1 MAETLLN
8 LAFKYERTGQIVG
21 DNINPEFPRQDTV
34 ILQGTITGSDLTGL
48 AVVGTLKLVP
58 QDVIIA
64 SKTVANDGVTV
75 VNVNDYVKK
84 VTVLIAEP
92 SDSEGLEPGQQ
103 FVFDVQASTTGT
115 PAIVRTVKGRFKITE
130 DYTLVVPTPTPTP

>member
-1 MAETLLN
+1 MAKSLLD
-8 LAFKYERTGQIVG
+8 LSFKYERTGQDVS

-34 ILQGTITGSDLTGL
+34 ILQGTITGTDLTGL
-48 AVVGTLKLVP
+48 AVVGSLKPVP

-64 SKTVANDGVTV
+64 SKTVANDGVTIT
-75 VNVNDYVKK
+75 NVNDYVKK

-115 PAIVRTVKGRFKITE
+115 PPIIRTVKGRFKISE
-130 DYTLVVPTPTPTP
+130 DYTLTVPTPTP

>member
-1 MAETLLN
+1 MAKSLLD
-8 LAFKYERTGQIVG
+8 LSFKYERTGQDVS

-34 ILQGTITGSDLTGL
+34 ILQGTITGTDLTGL
-48 AVVGTLKLVP
+48 AVVGSLKSVP

-64 SKTVANDGVTV
+64 SKTVANDGVTIT
-75 VNVNDYVKK
+75 NVNDYVKK

-115 PAIVRTVKGRFKITE
+115 PPIIRTVKGRFKISE
-130 DYTLVVPTPTPTP
+130 DYTLTVLTPTP

>member
-1 MAETLLN
+1 MAKSLLD
-8 LAFKYERTGQIVG
+8 LSFKYERTGQDVS

-34 ILQGTITGSDLTGL
+34 ILQGTITGTDLTGL
-48 AVVGTLKLVP
+48 AVVGSLKPVP

-64 SKTVANDGVTV
+64 SKTVANEGVTIT
-75 VNVNDYVKK
+75 NVNDYVKK

-115 PAIVRTVKGRFKITE
+115 PPIIRTVKGRFKISE
-130 DYTLVVPTPTPTP
+130 DYTLTVPTPTP

>member
-1 MAETLLN
+1 MAESLLD
-8 LAFKYERTGQIVG
+8 LSFKYERTGQGVS

-34 ILQGTITGSDLTGL
+34 ILQGTITGTDLTGL
-48 AVVGTLKLVP
+48 VVVGSLKLVP
-58 QDVIIA
+58 QDVIIG
-64 SKTVANDGVTV
+64 SKTVANDGVTITS
-75 VNVNDYVKK
+75 VNDYVKK

-115 PAIVRTVKGRFKITE
+115 PPIVRTVKGRFKITE
-130 DYTLVVPTPTPTP
+130 DYTLTVPTPTP

>member
-1 MAETLLN
+1 MTKSLLD
-8 LAFKYERTGQIVG
+8 LSFKYERTGQDVS

-34 ILQGTITGSDLTGL
+34 ILQGTITGTDLTGL
-48 AVVGTLKLVP
+48 AVVGSLKLVP

-64 SKTVANDGVTV
+64 SKTVANDGVAIT
-75 VNVNDYVKK
+75 NVNDYVKK

-115 PAIVRTVKGRFKITE
+115 PPIIRTVKGRFKISE
-130 DYTLVVPTPTPTP
+130 DYTLTVPTPTP

>member
-1 MAETLLN
+1 MAKSLLD
-8 LAFKYERTGQIVG
+8 LSFKYERTGQDVS

-34 ILQGTITGSDLTGL
+34 ILQGTITGTDLTGL
-48 AVVGTLKLVP
+48 AVVGSLKLVP

-64 SKTVANDGVTV
+64 SKTVANEGVTIT
-75 VNVNDYVKK
+75 NVNDYVKK

-115 PAIVRTVKGRFKITE
+115 PPIIRTVKGRFKISE
-130 DYTLVVPTPTPTP
+130 DYTLTVPTPTP

>member
-1 MAETLLN
+1 MAKTLLDMS
-8 LAFKYERTGQIVG
+8 FKFERTGQWVG
-21 DNINPEFPRQDTV
+21 DAVNPEFPRQDTV
-34 ILQGTITGSDLTGL
+34 ILHGTITGTDLTGL
-48 AVVGTLKLVP
+48 VVVGSLKLVP

-64 SKTVANDGVTV
+64 AKTVTNDGVTII
-75 VNVNDYVKK
+75 NVNDFVKK

-115 PAIVRTVKGRFKITE
+115 PPIVRTVKGRFKITE
-130 DYTLVVPTPTPTP
+130 DYTLTVPTPTP

>member
-1 MAETLLN
+1 MAKSLLD
-8 LAFKYERTGQIVG
+8 LSFKYERTGQDVS

-34 ILQGTITGSDLTGL
+34 ILRGTITGTDLTGL
-48 AVVGTLKLVP
+48 AVVGSLKPVP

-64 SKTVANDGVTV
+64 SKTVANDGVTIT
-75 VNVNDYVKK
+75 NVNDYVKK

-115 PAIVRTVKGRFKITE
+115 PPIIRTVKGRFKISE
-130 DYTLVVPTPTPTP
+130 DYTLTVPTPTP